1 MKVKI
6 GDIFEIKDKKM
17 RTEYIILLKLLNLHM
32 VILRLIYWDILYQ
45 KQVMVV
51 ILGAI
56 LNIFCLVYLKRDYTL
71 QKEYQKTKT
80 QNTGYRR

>member
-56 LNIFCLVYLKRDYTL
+56 LNIFCLVYLKRDYIL

-80 QNTGYRR
+80 QSTGYRR